1 MEKSWKPWRCL
12 HIDFAGPYEGSMWLI
27 VIDAATKW
35 PEVIR
40 MNNNMAAEWTID
52 VLQSLFSRLGLPN
65 QIVSGN
71 GPQFTSEAYQLFLY
85 EQWNLLNFDST
96 VSPKV

>member
-1 MEKSWKPWRCL
+1 
-12 HIDFAGPYEGSMWLI
+12 MWLI
-27 VIDAATKW
+27 VIDGATKW

-40 MNNNMAAEWTID
+40 MNNNMAAEWIID

-85 EQWNLLNFDST
+85 EQWNLSNFDST
-96 VSPKV
+96 VSPKI

>member
-1 MEKSWKPWRCL
+1 M
-12 HIDFAGPYEGSMWLI
+12 
-27 VIDAATKW
+27 IDADTKW

-40 MNNNMAAEWTID
+40 MNNNMAD

-85 EQWNLLNFDST
+85 EQWNLSNFDST
-96 VSPKV
+96 VSPKI